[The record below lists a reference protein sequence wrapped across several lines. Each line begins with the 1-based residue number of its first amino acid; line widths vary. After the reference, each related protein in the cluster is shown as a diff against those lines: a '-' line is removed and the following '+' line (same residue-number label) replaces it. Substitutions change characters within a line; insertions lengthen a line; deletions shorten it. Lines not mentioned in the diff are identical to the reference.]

1 MSNDFYASPQGA
13 MAMHGAGRNLGRS
26 EGWRDGYDEGIA
38 EGVALGRRQAQ
49 EAAQPQIEQLLNQVR
64 ALEARTWTDRE
75 KYFAFAVVGLAAIDS
90 LGSASREQ
98 QLAFLTAYNRLL
110 GEAKSKQLLST
121 APHASNDFERG
132 NPVAAKF
139 LRSMLAVAMQP
150 QTDHSPNL

>member
-49 EAAQPQIEQLLNQVR
+49 EATQPQIEQLLSQVR
-64 ALEARTWTDRE
+64 ALEDRTWTDRE
-75 KYFAFAVVGLAAIDS
+75 KYFAFAVVGLAAIES
-90 LGSASREQ
+90 LGSASQEQ

-110 GEAKSKQLLST
+110 SEAKAKQLLNI
-121 APHASNDFERG
+121 APHASDAFERG

-139 LRSMLAVAMQP
+139 LRSMLAIAMQP
-150 QTDHSPNL
+150 QADHSPNL